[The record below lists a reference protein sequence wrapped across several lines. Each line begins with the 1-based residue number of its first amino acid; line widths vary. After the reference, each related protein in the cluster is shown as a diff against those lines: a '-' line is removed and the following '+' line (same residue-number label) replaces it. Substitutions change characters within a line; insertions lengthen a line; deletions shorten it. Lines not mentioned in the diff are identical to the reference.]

1 MNIIYIA
8 TSFPKENESS
18 TIYTDLAEEL
28 HNKGHKLF
36 VVAPESK
43 YINQRSSLNYE
54 RGLKVLR
61 LCTGRY
67 YNVGFIEKGITT
79 LLMPLILRIKLSN
92 FINNENFDLI
102 LFESPP
108 ITNVSVVKWL
118 KRKLHCKAY
127 LMLKDIFPQNAIDL
141 ELIKKGSLIHRY
153 FRYKEKQ
160 LYKVSDFIGCM
171 SQGNI
176 DYIKSREQNEIALKL
191 ELFPNTKKISME
203 MIKSSYLRDKY
214 NIKNDVR
221 IFLFGGNMGKPQYLH
236 LLRNSIIRLRDS
248 KKVFFVFVGRGTD
261 RYLIDNAI
269 KEYDI
274 KNAILLDNLPR
285 DEYEKLISGID
296 IGLIVLNPKFTIP
309 NYPSRIL
316 SYMEYGIPI
325 LAATDKYSDIKELI
339 LNNHLG
345 FWVWSGDEDAFIG
358 ILTEISDINNLNKLG
373 VNARNYISKNFQV
386 SHSVNILE
394 DHYNK
399 GDFNV

>member
-127 LMLKDIFPQNAIDL
+127 LMLKDIFPQNAVDL
-141 ELIKKGSLIHRY
+141 ELIKENSLIHRY
-153 FRYKEKQ
+153 FKFKEKE
-160 LYKVSDFIGCM
+160 LYNTSDFIGCM

-176 DYIKSREQNEIALKL
+176 EFIKTKEDNSITQKL
-191 ELFPNTKKISME
+191 ELFPNTKKINKE
-203 MIKSSYLRDKY
+203 IIKNTYIRDKF
-214 NIKNDVR
+214 NIKEDVK

-236 LLRNSIIRLRDS
+236 LLRNAIIKLKDS
-248 KKVFFVFVGRGTD
+248 EKMFFVFVGRGTD
-261 RYLIDNAI
+261 KYLIENAI
-269 KEYDI
+269 SENNI
-274 KNAILLDNLPR
+274 KNAILLENLHR

-316 SYMEYGIPI
+316 SYMEFGVPV
-325 LAATDKYSDIKELI
+325 LAATDNVSDIKELI
-339 LNNHLG
+339 LENEIG
-345 FWVWSGDEDAFIG
+345 YWVWSGDESVFINKL
-358 ILTEISDINNLNKLG
+358 IEISESSNLSKLG
-373 VNARNYISKNFQV
+373 ANARDIINTNFQV
-386 SHSVNILE
+386 SQSVRILE
-394 DHYNK
+394 DHYLK

>member
-28 HNKGHKLF
+28 HIKGHKLF

-43 YINQRSSLNYE
+43 YITQKSTLNYE
-54 RGLKVLR
+54 RGFKVLR

-67 YNVGFIEKGITT
+67 YNVGFLEKGITT
-79 LLMPLILRIKLSN
+79 LLMPLVLRIKLSN
-92 FINNENFDLI
+92 AIKNENFDLV

-108 ITNVSVVKWL
+108 ITNVSVVRWL

-127 LMLKDIFPQNAIDL
+127 LMLKDIFPQNAVDL
-141 ELIKKGSLIHRY
+141 ELFKKGSLVHRY
-153 FRYKEKQ
+153 FRLKEKE

-176 DYIKSREQNEIALKL
+176 EYIKVREENEIALKL
-191 ELFPNTKKISME
+191 ELFPNTKKVNQEI
-203 MIKSSYLRDKY
+203 IKSSYIRDKY
-214 NIKNDVR
+214 NIKDDTK
-221 IFLFGGNMGKPQYLH
+221 IFLFGGNMGKPQYLS
-236 LLRNSIIRLRDS
+236 LLRNTIIKLKDFE
-248 KKVFFVFVGRGTD
+248 KIFFVFVGRGTD
-261 RYLIDNAI
+261 KYLIEKAI
-269 KEYDI
+269 SENNV
-274 KNAILLDNLPR
+274 KNAIILENLHR

-316 SYMEYGIPI
+316 SYMEFGVPV
-325 LAATDKYSDIKELI
+325 LAATDNISDIKELI
-339 LNNHLG
+339 LENEIG
-345 FWVWSGDEDAFIG
+345 YWVWSGDEGNFISK
-358 ILTEISDINNLNKLG
+358 LTEISLSNEFNKLG
-373 VNARNYISKNFQV
+373 INARNYIINNFQV
-386 SHSVNILE
+386 SHSVSILE
-394 DHYNK
+394 NHYLK